1 MLKIKIVTVSLCGFI
16 LTSCSPAKTIA
27 NLFYENDAA
36 PWETVDAFYY
46 PDRADLTI
54 SQSMPDVDGVAGCRE
69 IVRYMSSVNNDP
81 QLLRG
86 DYECGVGRIDK
97 AEYAGVNV
105 YRLTVR

>member
-1 MLKIKIVTVSLCGFI
+1 MKLKVATIALSALVLA
-16 LTSCSPAKTIA
+16 SCSPKETVA
-27 NLFYENDAA
+27 NLFYANDAA

-54 SQSMPDVDGVAGCRE
+54 SQSRMGLVDIAGCRDV
-69 IVRYMSSVNNDP
+69 VRSMAALNNDP

-97 AEYAGVNV
+97 PEYAGVNV
-105 YRLTVR
+105 YRLTIR